1 MGADR
6 GRTSLRLPMRDTSE
20 ALHPVTVAWYDD
32 TVAVSGDPMDRW
44 WVGAAAALLV
54 AAGAGFWFAG
64 RAPEAP
70 PPVLDRGRPEQASSI
85 TVHVSGA
92 VVAPGL
98 IVVAS
103 GARVADAIAA
113 AGGALPEA
121 DLGSVNL
128 AAGLADGLHV
138 VVPSRAAGG
147 DAAAA
152 ADGRVRVNTAG
163 VEDLQRLPGV
173 GPVLAM
179 RIVEHRDRHGP
190 FAVVEDLLD
199 VPGIGEGK
207 LAALREAVLLP

>member
-1 MGADR
+1 
-6 GRTSLRLPMRDTSE
+6 
-20 ALHPVTVAWYDD
+20 
-32 TVAVSGDPMDRW
+32 MDRW

-54 AAGAGFWFAG
+54 AAAAGFWFAG
-64 RAPEAP
+64 RSPVP
-70 PPVLDRGRPEQASSI
+70 PPAVVDRVGSDRTSSI

-98 IVVAS
+98 IVVGS

-147 DAAAA
+147 EGAAAT
-152 ADGRVRVNTAG
+152 DGRVRVNTAS

-173 GPVLAM
+173 GPVLAL